1 MHDRVRRAFWNHED
15 ATRPVS
21 LDKRRTPPVV
31 GPRKR
36 VSSACLG
43 RPSALRTR
51 GSRMRSVYLDMRWTL
66 VVSGLEA
73 LINVGKND
81 NKWQFRDRGVQLANE
96 ARIGLT
102 DHDLKI
108 AWELRS
114 KIVHAE
120 RFLYGLE
127 TILPRSQ
134 HNDLYEKLEGLLR
147 MTLRRCLLDGNFGSF
162 FCDDHAV
169 EARWPLNPN
178 RAVK

>member
-1 MHDRVRRAFWNHED
+1 MHDRVRRAFWNHEY
-15 ATRPVS
+15 A
-21 LDKRRTPPVV
+21 
-31 GPRKR
+31 
-36 VSSACLG
+36 
-43 RPSALRTR
+43 
-51 GSRMRSVYLDMRWTL
+51 MRSVYLDMRWTL